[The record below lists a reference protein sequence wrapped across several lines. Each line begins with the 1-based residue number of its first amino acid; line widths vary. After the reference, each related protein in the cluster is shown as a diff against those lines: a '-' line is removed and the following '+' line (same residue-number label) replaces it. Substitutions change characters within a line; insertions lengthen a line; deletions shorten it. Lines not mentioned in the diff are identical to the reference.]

1 MLNAEKVNSWGC
13 HKKMQRG
20 YEIAVGY
27 TDFQNPQDNCTPAS
41 DQHEVSTKSLTFPV
55 PLVQGAGEMMV

>member
-1 MLNAEKVNSWGC
+1 
-13 HKKMQRG
+13 MQRG